1 MENILIPFDF
11 SELAVGALRFA
22 LNLPRHEEARFHLLH
37 VIKMPVLQSSARL
50 PIPSAEEESIH
61 DAEKE
66 AEVRFEKLGREYLK
80 EGKLRTA
87 IRFGDTAQS
96 ITEYTTDNRIDL
108 VVMGTNGATGLRELL
123 IGSRTEKVVRHS
135 PVPVIAVKQF
145 NPENKIKSI
154 VFPVTLDETP
164 DERLVTKVRLLQD
177 HLNAKLH
184 LLWVNTVANFRDEN
198 DARKA
203 LNALATR
210 FLLKNYTINIFND
223 MTEEEGVIYFAD
235 SIDAD
240 LIAMATHGRTGFAHV
255 LAGSIAEDVVSHSKR
270 PVLTFVVKK

>member
-37 VIKMPVLQSSARL
+37 VIKMPVLQSSARF

-66 AEVRFEKLGREYLK
+66 AEVRFEKLEREYLK

-203 LNALATR
+203 LNDLPFNASRKNDPIKIKPRR
-210 FLLKNYTINIFND
+210 FMLR
-223 MTEEEGVIYFAD
+223 G
-235 SIDAD
+235 
-240 LIAMATHGRTGFAHV
+240 
-255 LAGSIAEDVVSHSKR
+255 
-270 PVLTFVVKK
+270 